1 MSSNAMIKKGII
13 LAGGS
18 GTRLR
23 PLTDAVCKQ
32 LLPVY
37 DKPMIHYPL
46 ATLMLLG
53 IRDILVIS
61 TPKDTPVLQ
70 QVLGD
75 GSALG
80 LHLQYKVQPEPKG
93 LPEAFL
99 IGADFIAGEPV
110 CLILGD
116 NILHWGGLREIWHE
130 CLSVR
135 EGAYLI
141 GVRSHEPERFGV
153 IEVDDNNQIIGLEEK
168 PAQPKSNLVAT
179 GLYFYDRHAVAHA
192 QTLKPSLRGEL
203 EITDLNKIYLAHGTL
218 KVKMMSRG
226 VTWMDTGTFDSL
238 MGAANFMS
246 IIEQHQGV
254 KIACVEEV
262 AYNKGFIGYEQLQA
276 LAARYGSN
284 PYGDYLRAIDR
295 DNPDRKAQVGTELRP
310 GLKSAS

>member
-1 MSSNAMIKKGII
+1 MSATPTIKKGII

-53 IRDILVIS
+53 IRDILIIS

-75 GSALG
+75 GRSLG
-80 LHLQYKVQPEPKG
+80 LTLHYRVQPEPKG

-99 IGADFIAGEPV
+99 IGADFIAGAPV

-130 CLSVR
+130 CLSVQR
-135 EGAYLI
+135 GAYLI

-153 IEVDDNNQIIGLEEK
+153 IEMDDAGQIVAIEEK
-168 PAQPKSNLVAT
+168 PVLPKSNLVAT
-179 GLYFYDRHAVAHA
+179 GLYFYDGHAVDYTR
-192 QTLKPSLRGEL
+192 TLKPSVRGEL
-203 EITDLNKIYLAHGTL
+203 EITDLNKIYLEQGTL
-218 KVKMMSRG
+218 KVKLMSRG

-254 KIACVEEV
+254 KIACIEEV
-262 AYNKGFIGYEQLQA
+262 AYNKGFIDYDQLQA
-276 LAARYGSN
+276 LAARYGNN

-295 DNPDRKAQVGTELRP
+295 ANLDRKSQVGSEPR
-310 GLKSAS
+310 ANQ

>member
-1 MSSNAMIKKGII
+1 MFATPTIKKGII

-53 IRDILVIS
+53 IRDILIIS

-75 GSALG
+75 GRSLG
-80 LHLQYKVQPEPKG
+80 LTLHYRVQPEPKG

-99 IGADFIAGEPV
+99 IGADFINGAPV

-130 CLSVR
+130 CLSVQQ
-135 EGAYLI
+135 GAYLI

-153 IEVDDNNQIIGLEEK
+153 IEMDDAGQIVAIEEK
-168 PAQPKSNLVAT
+168 PVLPKSNLVAT
-179 GLYFYDRHAVAHA
+179 GLYFYDRHVVDYARS
-192 QTLKPSLRGEL
+192 LKPSVRGEL
-203 EITDLNKIYLAHGTL
+203 EITDLNKIYLAQGTL
-218 KVKMMSRG
+218 KVKLMSRG

-254 KIACVEEV
+254 KIACIEEV
-262 AYNKGFIGYEQLQA
+262 AYNKGFIDYDQLQA
-276 LAARYGSN
+276 LATRYGNN

-295 DNPDRKAQVGTELRP
+295 ANLDRKAQVGAEPR
-310 GLKSAS
+310 ANQ